1 MIRSVVNVVMGT
13 EGAFGYEE
21 ILRMEISEFQDV
33 VTEIEIMRSAERFEN
48 DRIDNHNK
56 AKGHR

>member
-33 VTEIEIMRSAERFEN
+33 VTEIEIIRSAERFEQ

>member
-13 EGAFGYEE
+13 EGAFSYEE
-21 ILRMEISEFQDV
+21 VLRMELSEFQDV
-33 VTEIEIMRSAERFEN
+33 VTEIEIMRSAEKFEQ
-48 DRIDNHNK
+48 DRVDNHNK

>member
-21 ILRMEISEFQDV
+21 VLRMEISEFQDV
-33 VTEIEIMRSAERFEN
+33 VKEIEIIRSADKFEQ
-48 DRIDNHNK
+48 DRIENHNN
-56 AKGHR
+56 AKGFR

>member
-13 EGAFGYEE
+13 EGAFRYEE
-21 ILRMEISEFQDV
+21 VLRMELSEFQDV
-33 VTEIEIMRSAERFEN
+33 VTEIEIMRSAEKFEQ
-48 DRIDNHNK
+48 DRVDNHNK

>member
-13 EGAFGYEE
+13 EGAFRYEE
-21 ILRMEISEFQDV
+21 LLRMELSEFHDV
-33 VTEIEIMRSAERFEN
+33 VTEIEIARSAERFEQ

-56 AKGHR
+56 AQGHR